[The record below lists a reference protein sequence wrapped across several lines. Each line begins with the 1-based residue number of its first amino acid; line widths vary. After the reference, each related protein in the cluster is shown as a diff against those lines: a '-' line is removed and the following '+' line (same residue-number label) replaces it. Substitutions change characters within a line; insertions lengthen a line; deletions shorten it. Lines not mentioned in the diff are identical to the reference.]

1 MSDEFDTL
9 QVTRKTGT
17 EKFLINGAESAFA
30 LADFWGWSTSDLM
43 NNSLRG
49 MLAEFI
55 VATAIGTDLK
65 NTHRVEWD
73 AYDLISN
80 EGVKIEV
87 KSSAY
92 LQSWK
97 QTKLSAISFEI
108 HPTFGYNDDKGK
120 YEDETKRQA
129 DVYVFCVLKHKD
141 RLTVNPLDLGQW
153 DFYIISSKVLNEKV
167 GNQKSIGLSSLLKL
181 KPIFASY
188 NEISKAIHIANRFYA
203 EL

>member
-17 EKFLINGAESAFA
+17 EKFLINGAESAFTM
-30 LADFWGWSTSDLM
+30 ADFWGWSTSDLM
-43 NNSLRG
+43 TNSLRG
-49 MLAEFI
+49 RLAEFI
-55 VATAIGTDLK
+55 VATAIGIDLK

-80 EGVKIEV
+80 EGIKIEV

-92 LQSWK
+92 LQSWE
-97 QTKLSAISFEI
+97 QTKLSAISFGI
-108 HPTFGYNDDKGK
+108 QPTSCYNYDDGK
-120 YEDETKRQA
+120 FESKMKRQA
-129 DVYVFCVLKHKD
+129 DVYVFCVLKNKD

-153 DFYIISSKVLNEKV
+153 DFYIISSKVLNKRV

-181 KPIFASY
+181 KPILASY
-188 NEISKAIHIANRFYA
+188 SEILNAIKKGN
-203 EL
+203 